1 MADSILDRV
10 LSVKHAEEAAR
21 FVPRDLLNLLLTPLT
36 SREREVV
43 MRRFGLSGKPQ
54 ETLEGIGKSYEI
66 TRERVRQIERLA
78 IQKIRS
84 APTYA
89 EQASVIEH
97 VIARVL
103 TDAGGVLDTDA
114 LIDQLTSTRDRRDE
128 SRAIVHF
135 LLHEVIA
142 DRFQRIDADTHIRD
156 GWALR
161 SFNVEQ
167 THDAL
172 SRLEKFL
179 GARGVPAEISRVISE
194 FRSSEWNM
202 DTHSDDMIESS
213 LRIASTIR
221 SNPFGEY
228 GLKTWPTVVPRRMTD
243 KIYLVLSHH
252 KKPLH
257 FTEIA
262 QRINEAK
269 FDQKIAHA
277 PTVHN
282 ELIIDQRFVLVGRGM
297 YGLREL
303 GFKPGIV
310 ADVIE
315 DVLRSASEPLRR
327 DDIVDRVLKQRVVG
341 RATVYL
347 ALMNKKRFVRLP
359 DGRYQVFSPQT
370 PSIVS

>member
-1 MADSILDRV
+1 MSDSVLDRV

-21 FVPRDLLNLLLTPLT
+21 FVPRDLLTVLLTPLT
-36 SREREVV
+36 TREREVV
-43 MRRFGLSGKPQ
+43 TRRFGLAGKPQ
-54 ETLEGIGKSYEI
+54 ETLEAIGKVFEV

-78 IQKIRS
+78 IQKMRS
-84 APTYA
+84 APRFS

-97 VIARVL
+97 VISRVL

-114 LIDQLTSTRDRRDE
+114 LLDHLVATRDHRDE

-135 LLHEVIA
+135 LLHEIIA
-142 DRFQRIDADTHIRD
+142 DRFQRIEGDSFIRD

-161 SFNVEQ
+161 AFDVAH

-172 SRLEKFL
+172 SRIEKFL
-179 GARGVPAEISRVISE
+179 QARGTPAEISQLLSE
-194 FRSSEWNM
+194 FRTSEWNAG
-202 DTHSDDMIESS
+202 TLSDDTIESS
-213 LRIASTIR
+213 LRIARNIR

-262 QRINEAK
+262 QRINEAT

-282 ELIIDQRFVLVGRGM
+282 ELIIDQRFVLVGRGI

-310 ADVIE
+310 ADVID
-315 DVLRSASEPLRR
+315 DVLRSAGEPLRR

-341 RATVYL
+341 RATVHL
-347 ALMNKKRFVRLP
+347 ALMNKKRFQRFP
-359 DGRYQVFSPQT
+359 DGRYQVVSPAT
-370 PSIVS
+370 PTA